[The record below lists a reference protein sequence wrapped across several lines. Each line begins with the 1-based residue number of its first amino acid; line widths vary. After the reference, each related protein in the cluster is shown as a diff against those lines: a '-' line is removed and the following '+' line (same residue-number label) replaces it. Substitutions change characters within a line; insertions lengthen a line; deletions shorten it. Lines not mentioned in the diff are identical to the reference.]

1 MMMKASG
8 AKGLQTEELVRAYFL
23 RAGFF
28 VMRGIKL
35 RHDGFELTD
44 IDMWVYERSATLARR
59 RTIIDIKDKKTPQ
72 AAERL
77 FFVKGVASVISVEGA
92 GVATTDNRP
101 MLRELARKHGVLWID
116 GADLQRLK
124 DSDALSGLGRLTE
137 EEFNGEIANIDNS
150 RNGRVLRDKIEEV
163 KSAVGTRFGP
173 SCANTALDGFQ
184 MFARDAV
191 NAHPASAAARG
202 TGRLAYLAAAIAAA
216 AFDFASADTALR
228 PSAERVRHMTDAI
241 RYGADTEGA
250 LANLRWTEVAI
261 REYLPNGAGLAQVVR
276 EKFTAELKAV
286 PAEGLAE
293 IVIKL
298 SNSDKLFVIAKSLEK
313 FAYASNLVSFDHLD
327 ADTKG
332 FLGALLDF
340 ADVSRTKFAQA
351 WNGRPD
357 AEAPDRVVTV
367 EAKDEDQN
375 VPDSEEEGT
384 DKKKKTTSASRGGE
398 RRLL

>member
-1 MMMKASG
+1 MMAKASG
-8 AKGLQTEELVRAYFL
+8 AKGLKTEELIRAYFL

-35 RHDGFELTD
+35 RHDGIELTD

-77 FFVKGVASVISVEGA
+77 FFVKGVASVIAVEGA

-124 DSDALSGLGRLTE
+124 DSDALSGLNRMTE
-137 EEFNGEIANIDNS
+137 EEFISEIADIDNA
-150 RNGRVLRDKIEEV
+150 RNGRVFRDKIDEV
-163 KSAVGTRFGP
+163 KSAVADRFGP
-173 SCANTALDGFQ
+173 SCANTALEGFQ
-184 MFARDAV
+184 LFAREVV

-202 TGRLAYLAAAIAAA
+202 AGRLSYLSAAIAAA

-228 PSAERVRHMTDAI
+228 PTAERVRHMTDAV
-241 RYGADTEGA
+241 RFGANTEGA
-250 LANLRWTEVAI
+250 LANLRWTEAAI
-261 REYLPNGAGLAQVVR
+261 REYLPNGAGLAQVIR
-276 EKFTAELKAV
+276 EKFTAELNAV

-293 IVIKL
+293 IVIRL
-298 SNSDKLFVIAKSLEK
+298 SNSEKLFSIAKSLEK
-313 FAYASNLVSFDHLD
+313 AAYASHLVSFDHLD

-340 ADVSRTKFAQA
+340 ADISRPKFADG
-351 WNGRPD
+351 WIGRP
-357 AEAPDRVVTV
+357 EADTGGSGRFMEVENGDRKVSD
-367 EAKDEDQN
+367 KG
-375 VPDSEEEGT
+375 EERSDRRETPPAPG
-384 DKKKKTTSASRGGE
+384 KNQ

>member
-1 MMMKASG
+1 MAQASG
-8 AKGLQTEELVRAYFL
+8 AKGLKTEELVRAYFL
-23 RAGFF
+23 LAGFF

-35 RHDGFELTD
+35 RHDGVELTD
-44 IDMWVYERSATLARR
+44 IDLWVYERSATLARR

-77 FFVKGVASVISVEGA
+77 FFVKGVASVIAVEGA

-101 MLRELARKHGVLWID
+101 RLRGLARKHGVLWID
-116 GADLQRLK
+116 GVDLQRLK
-124 DSDALSGLGRLTE
+124 DSGPLSALNRMTE
-137 EEFNGEIANIDNS
+137 EEFIGEIADIDNA
-150 RNGRVLRDKIEEV
+150 RNGRVFRDKIAEV
-163 KSAVGTRFGP
+163 KSSVADRFGP
-173 SCANTALDGFQ
+173 SCANTAIEGFKF
-184 MFARDAV
+184 FARETV

-202 TGRLAYLAAAIAAA
+202 AGRLSYLSAAIAAA

-228 PSAERVRHMTDAI
+228 PIADRVRHMTDAI
-241 RYGADTEGA
+241 RFGANTEGA

-261 REYLPNGAGLAQVVR
+261 REYLPNGVGLAQVIR
-276 EKFTAELKAV
+276 EKFMAQLNAV

-298 SNSDKLFVIAKSLEK
+298 SNSEKLFSIAKSLEK
-313 FAYASNLVSFDHLD
+313 AAYASNLVSFDHLD

-340 ADVSRTKFAQA
+340 ADISRPKFADG
-351 WNGRPD
+351 WIGRPD
-357 AEAPDRVVTV
+357 ADASDSGGFMEVKNADGKVSDKGEERSRKGEPSTAPG
-367 EAKDEDQN
+367 KSQ
-375 VPDSEEEGT
+375 
-384 DKKKKTTSASRGGE
+384 